1 MGYHKGQT
9 IFSLTSSL
17 LFYFARF
24 DSIVRPD
31 RHRRVETDRMEAPA
45 GQLGRNLW
53 DTQSTQSRETSV
65 ASTDL
70 SESLSVLSGWR
81 EERSD
86 PVRLFCWPLLIGPSV
101 NAGNH

>member
-1 MGYHKGQT
+1 MGYHQGQT
-9 IFSLTSSL
+9 IFPLTSSL
-17 LFYFARF
+17 LFYFAPF
-24 DSIVRPD
+24 DAIVRPG
-31 RHRRVETDRMEAPA
+31 RQVEKDRMEAPA